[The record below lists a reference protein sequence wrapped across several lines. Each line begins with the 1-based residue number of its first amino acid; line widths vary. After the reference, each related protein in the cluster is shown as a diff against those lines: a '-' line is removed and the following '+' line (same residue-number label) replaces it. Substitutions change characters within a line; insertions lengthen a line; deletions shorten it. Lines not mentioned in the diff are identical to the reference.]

1 MTIRT
6 AAILALASFCLAG
19 TAIAADPPKISEIS
33 APTSYKYIPL
43 GNMGSPATDQWE
55 DVSGWRIV
63 RNVTQPALIPVLP
76 KPGTANGTAVIIA
89 PGGGFYQLSMDSE
102 GFKVAEYL
110 AERGI
115 TAFVLKYRLYKTDPD
130 YATFRAAASAKPGR
144 PPHNQFI
151 PVADEASEP
160 FSNAKADGLAAMK
173 YVRSHAADYG
183 LKTDRIG
190 FMGFSA
196 GGITTMNVALDYD
209 KDSRPDFIGCI
220 YGAMSADTKV
230 PADAPPAF
238 VMVAADDKGQGWA
251 STPIFDAWREAGK
264 SVELHIYAH
273 GAHGFGM
280 RTQGT
285 SSDHWADDFYN
296 WLKTE
301 IMK

>member
-1 MTIRT
+1 MTTRT
-6 AAILALASFCLAG
+6 AALLAVAATLCLAG
-19 TAIAADPPKISEIS
+19 NAIAADPPKITEIS
-33 APTSYKYIPL
+33 APTGYKSIPL
-43 GNMGSPATDQWE
+43 SSEGSAATDQWE

-63 RNVTQPALIPVLP
+63 RNVTQPALIPILP

-115 TAFVLKYRLYKTDPD
+115 TAFVLKYRLDTTVPD
-130 YATFRAAASAKPGR
+130 YTTFRTAVNARPGR
-144 PPHNQFI
+144 APHNQFV
-151 PVADEASEP
+151 PPSDASRK
-160 FSNAKADGLAAMK
+160 ALADGVAAMK
-173 YVRSHAADYG
+173 YVRGHASEYG
-183 LKTDRIG
+183 VKTDKIG

-196 GGITTMNVALDYD
+196 GGITTMNVALNYD
-209 KDSRPDFIGCI
+209 KDSRPDFVGCI
-220 YGAMSADTKV
+220 YGAMPPDAKV

-264 SVELHIYAH
+264 SAELHIYAR

-280 RTQGT
+280 APARTTGPT
-285 SSDHWADDFYN
+285 ISITGSRP
-296 WLKTE
+296 K
-301 IMK
+301 

>member
-1 MTIRT
+1 MTART
-6 AAILALASFCLAG
+6 AALTLALTLTLAAP
-19 TAIAADPPKISEIS
+19 AIAADPPKISEIP
-33 APTSYKYIPL
+33 APTGYKYIPL
-43 GNMGSPATDQWE
+43 SEVGSPATDQWE

-89 PGGGFYQLSMDSE
+89 PGGGFFQLSMDSE

-110 AERGI
+110 ADRGI
-115 TAFVLKYRLYKTDPD
+115 TAFVLKYRLDKTDAD
-130 YATFRAAASAKPGR
+130 YNAFRAAANNKPSRG
-144 PPHNQFI
+144 PHNTF
-151 PVADEASEP
+151 VEP
-160 FSNAKADGLAAMK
+160 NDSSRKAVADGLAAMK
-173 YVRSHAADYG
+173 YVRGHAADYG
-183 LKTDRIG
+183 LKTNQIG

-196 GGITTMNVALDYD
+196 GGVTTMNLALSYD
-209 KDSRPDFIGCI
+209 KDSRPDFIGSI
-220 YGAMSADTKV
+220 YGAMPPNAMV

-238 VMVAADDKGQGWA
+238 IMVAADDKGMGWA
-251 STPIFDAWREAGK
+251 STPIFDAWRDAGR
-264 SVELHIYAH
+264 SAELHIYAR

-280 RTQGT
+280 RVQGS